1 MFPPETETGVVERQP
16 LFSCKLITASGGIMK
31 IDKDQILADLVI
43 SKVKD
48 YMKQR
53 DEAILEL
60 IKAID
65 CSVRI
70 TDQRLTVLSDRMKTQ
85 EDINN
90 ILGGNFGSTSGN
102 SGRA

>member
-1 MFPPETETGVVERQP
+1 ME
-16 LFSCKLITASGGIMK
+16 
-31 IDKDQILADLVI
+31 IDKDQMFIIDKHGIQVKLADQIL

-48 YMKQR
+48 YINAR
-53 DEAILEL
+53 DETILEL
-60 IKAID
+60 IKAIE
-65 CSVRI
+65 CSIKI

>member
-1 MFPPETETGVVERQP
+1 ME
-16 LFSCKLITASGGIMK
+16 
-31 IDKDQILADLVI
+31 IDKDQMLADLVI

-48 YMKQR
+48 YMTAR

-60 IKAID
+60 IKAIE
-65 CSVRI
+65 CSIKI

-90 ILGGNFGSTSGN
+90 MLGGNFGSTSGN

>member
-1 MFPPETETGVVERQP
+1 
-16 LFSCKLITASGGIMK
+16 MK